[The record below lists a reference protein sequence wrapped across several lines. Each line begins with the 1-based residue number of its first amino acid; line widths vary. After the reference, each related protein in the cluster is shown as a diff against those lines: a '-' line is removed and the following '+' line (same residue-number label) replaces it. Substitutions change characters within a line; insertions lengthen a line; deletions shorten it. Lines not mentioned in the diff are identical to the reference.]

1 MSVIVALAAGGAAP
15 YATPIRL
22 RGDVVSDTKAGANDE
37 IGFLQ
42 AALSRWRLAAAIAAT
57 VALALFVVAVGDRM
71 VPSVNPHM
79 FLAVL
84 TSANVAPAFVATVNL
99 DSPTLVIR
107 RLTDPPPADQQYVLW
122 AVPAKGDVQSLGVL
136 PAAEQ
141 LPLRYDRRRRPGG
154 QPGTEGDGRSGRAE
168 RADRLP
174 GQARRR
180 QLSLLELR
188 PPSGVS

>member
-122 AVPAKGDVQSLGVL
+122 AVPAKDDVQSLGLLDQPRNSFPFDMTGDVVL
-136 PAAEQ
+136 EVSRESKATAVPAA
-141 LPLRYDRRRRPGG
+141 
-154 QPGTEGDGRSGRAE
+154 
-168 RADRLP
+168 
-174 GQARRR
+174 
-180 QLSLLELR
+180 
-188 PPSGVS
+188 PSGPIVFQGKLVAGN